1 MTIGSNMKYLE
12 NKNPKDHFSI
22 QSQMKKMSSLDF
34 ILSLNIFNEDKII
47 LCIYYCIGK
56 NKQAN
61 ERGKM
66 SLDFALSEVNLI
78 EVKFGISLLF
88 YLKKK

>member
-1 MTIGSNMKYLE
+1 MKYLE
-12 NKNPKDHFSI
+12 NKNPKDHFGF
-22 QSQMKKMSSLDF
+22 QSQMKMMSSLDF
-34 ILSLNIFNEDKII
+34 ILLLNIFNEDKII
-47 LCIYYCIGK
+47 LCIYFIAK

-66 SLDFALSEVNLI
+66 SLDFALSEANLI

-88 YLKKK
+88 FFFF